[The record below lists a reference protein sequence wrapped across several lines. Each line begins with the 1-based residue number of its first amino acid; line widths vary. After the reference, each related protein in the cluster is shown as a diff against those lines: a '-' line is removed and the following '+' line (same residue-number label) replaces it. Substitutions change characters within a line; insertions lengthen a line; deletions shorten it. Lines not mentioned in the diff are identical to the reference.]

1 MKINKKLFFVTF
13 ISVLVI
19 SSIPNYTLAI
29 ETFSDHQ
36 PCLTAGNQEEYLMVY
51 IRNSISN
58 EVIYERNIFSRN
70 IRKTPTE
77 FQIIEDDDTLVTPLR
92 FELDDITVHI
102 NKTAIITFNDLTYLF
117 MAAHET
123 NSGNL
128 TFLVTVTSDNGRTWS
143 DLVYF
148 LNTTLAF
155 DNNFYNFDVA
165 YIGENFYLAY
175 SYNLVGNKTQ
185 VFHIDSEDFAVL
197 SETQAGNYFGV
208 DFKLYPYDG
217 RVYILS
223 TEPFLKQQVRITYT
237 TIGFG
242 FEGPTLLL
250 DAPQLLTDEFNPTM
264 VRWNNGFFMAAHDKL
279 TDEFN
284 PAQNI
289 TFDEY
294 YLWGA
299 WFEDVNEPNS
309 VEYHTVVRDTA
320 DGYFRKDPSLAVYEG
335 KLFLSYQ
342 YGEGSRFGSAGTPD
356 ITFAFSSDSQTW
368 THDFIG
374 NVSIFQ
380 NPGSYFV
387 IATIGCFALVVPSLF
402 FYNKYKKGK

>member
-1 MKINKKLFFVTF
+1 MKINKKLFYVTF

-19 SSIPNYTLAI
+19 SSIPNYTLAV
-29 ETFSDHQ
+29 ETFSDDLPQ
-36 PCLTAGNQEEYLMVY
+36 LTAGNQGEYLMVY
-51 IRNSISN
+51 IRNSISV
-58 EVIYERNIFSRN
+58 EEIYDRNIFSRN

-77 FQIIEDDDTLVTPLR
+77 FQTIENNDTLVTPLR
-92 FELDDITVHI
+92 FILDDITVYI
-102 NKTAIITFNDLTYLF
+102 NKTAIITFNEITYLF
-117 MAAHET
+117 MAAHEMI
-123 NSGNL
+123 SGNL
-128 TFLVTVTSDNGRTWS
+128 TFLATETTDNGRSWS
-143 DLVYF
+143 DLSYF

-155 DNNFYNFDVA
+155 DDFYNFDVA
-165 YIGENFYLAY
+165 YKGENLYLAY
-175 SYNLVGNKTQ
+175 SYSQTVNKTK
-185 VFHIDSEDFAVL
+185 VFNIAPEDYTVL

-217 RVYILS
+217 RIYILS

-279 TDEFN
+279 NDEFN
-284 PAQNI
+284 LAQNI

-299 WFEDVNEPNS
+299 WFEDVDEPNS
-309 VEYHTVVRDTA
+309 IEYHTVVRDTA
-320 DGYFRKDPSLAVYEG
+320 DGYFRKDPSLEVYEG
-335 KLFLSYQ
+335 RIFLSYQ

-356 ITFAFSSDSQTW
+356 ITFAFSADSKTW
-368 THDFIG
+368 TNDFIG
-374 NVSIFQ
+374 KISVFL
-380 NPGSYFV
+380 NPGAYFV

>member
-1 MKINKKLFFVTF
+1 MKINKKLFYVTF

-29 ETFSDHQ
+29 ETFSDDLPQ
-36 PCLTAGNQEEYLMVY
+36 LTAGIQGEYLMVY

-58 EVIYERNIFSRN
+58 QVIYDRNIFSRN

-77 FQIIEDDDTLVTPLR
+77 FQTIENNDTLVTPLR
-92 FELDDITVHI
+92 FVLDDITVYI
-102 NKTAIITFNDLTYLF
+102 NKTAILTFNEITYLF
-117 MAAHET
+117 MAAHEII
-123 NSGNL
+123 SGNL
-128 TFLVTVTSDNGRTWS
+128 TFLATATTDNGRSWS
-143 DLVYF
+143 DLSYF

-155 DNNFYNFDVA
+155 DDFYNFDVA
-165 YIGENFYLAY
+165 YKGENLYLAY
-175 SYNLVGNKTQ
+175 SYSQAGDKTR
-185 VFHIDSEDFAVL
+185 VFMIDSEDYTVL

-217 RVYILS
+217 RIYILS

-237 TIGFG
+237 LIGFG
-242 FEGPTLLL
+242 FEGPTLLF

-264 VRWNNGFFMAAHDKL
+264 VRWNDGFFMAAHDKL

-299 WFEDVNEPNS
+299 WFEDVDEPNS
-309 VEYHTVVRDTA
+309 IVYHTVVRDTA
-320 DGYFRKDPSLAVYEG
+320 DGYFRKDHSLEVYEG
-335 KLFLSYQ
+335 RIFLAYQ
-342 YGEGSRFGSAGTPD
+342 YGEGRRFGSAGTPD
-356 ITFAFSSDSQTW
+356 VTFAFSADSQTW
-368 THDFIG
+368 TNDFIG
-374 NVSIFQ
+374 KISVFL
-380 NPGSYFV
+380 NPGAYFV
-387 IATIGCFALVVPSLF
+387 IATIGCFALAVPSFF

>member
-1 MKINKKLFFVTF
+1 MKINKKLFYVTF
-13 ISVLVI
+13 MFVLVI
-19 SSIPNYTLAI
+19 SSIPNYTLAV

-51 IRNSISN
+51 IRNSISR

-92 FELDDITVHI
+92 LELDDITVNI

-117 MAAHET
+117 MSAHET

-148 LNTTLAF
+148 LNTTLVF
-155 DNNFYNFDVA
+155 DNFYNFDVA
-165 YIGENFYLAY
+165 YRGENLYLAY
-175 SYNLVGNKTQ
+175 SYNLVVNKTQ
-185 VFHIDSEDFAVL
+185 VFNIDPEDFAVL

-217 RVYILS
+217 RIYILS
-223 TEPFLKQQVRITYT
+223 TDPFLKQQVRITYT

-264 VRWNNGFFMAAHDKL
+264 VRWNNGFFMVAHDKL
-279 TDEFN
+279 TDEFD
-284 PAQNI
+284 PAQDI
-289 TFDEY
+289 TFDEF

-309 VEYHTVVRDTA
+309 VEYHKVIRDTA

-374 NVSIFQ
+374 NVSVFL
-380 NPGSYFV
+380 NPGAYFV
-387 IATIGCFALVVPSLF
+387 IATIGCFALAIPSLF